1 MWYNCGTTFA
11 TTHTLP
17 CGPYC
22 LRCLRC
28 FRLRALACNLFSI
41 PVQAI
46 ANRCTCSLLNSF
58 RFYTLC
64 LSPFGCGGT
73 VARVS
78 ALVRWSA
85 VRWCV
90 GALVGTNCS
99 MPTAHPHKKKGVEKR
114 TALKFQRF
122 HCATVRRGKIPVEH
136 PGYQRTRHYSMYTS
150 PNHTP
155 FLLP

>member
-90 GALVGTNCS
+90 GALVGTNCQ
-99 MPTAHPHKKKGVEKR
+99 PHTHTKKKNRSQIPTVPLRNGSERKNSR
-114 TALKFQRF
+114 GTSWISTYEAL
-122 HCATVRRGKIPVEH
+122 
-136 PGYQRTRHYSMYTS
+136 
-150 PNHTP
+150 
-155 FLLP
+155 